1 MLKNINLGLVA
12 LVLGFGLTITT
23 SAFKNADKSENKR
36 VQYTFSYT
44 YTGSDTYSVAN
55 VTEPTHWSYTPDS
68 EGCSGDERAC
78 TIRIDQEYVDLSSTP
93 ALKST
98 ASLTAALNPS
108 TSTAYITGSADDFM
122 DIQNSDQP

>member
-1 MLKNINLGLVA
+1 MLKKINLGLVA
-12 LVLGFGLTITT
+12 LVLGFGLTIVT
-23 SAFKNADKSENKR
+23 SAFKNTNKSENGR
-36 VQYTFSYT
+36 AQYTFSYT
-44 YTGSDTYSVAN
+44 YTGSNPYSVAN
-55 VTEPTHWSYTPDS
+55 VTNPSHWEYTPSS

-78 TIRIDQEYVDLSSTP
+78 TIRIDQEYVDLSATP